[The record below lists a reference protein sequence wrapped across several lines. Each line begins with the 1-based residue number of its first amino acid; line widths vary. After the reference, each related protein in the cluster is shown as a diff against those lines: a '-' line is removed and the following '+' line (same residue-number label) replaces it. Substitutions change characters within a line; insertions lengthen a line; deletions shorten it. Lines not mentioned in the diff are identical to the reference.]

1 MAKVASEEMR
11 LHRVEGL
18 ALRSVILSDEVAV
31 ATEESK
37 DPYCLPRLKVAIGA
51 LRLAAKAAARSG

>member
-1 MAKVASEEMR
+1 LQVKRCGFIAW
-11 LHRVEGL
+11 RVGFR
-18 ALRSVILSDEVAV
+18 AVILSDEVAV